1 VIKRLIG
8 LLGIVAGAL
17 PACTTTTTY
26 VSVPDPVPVI
36 GAQFVG
42 TNGECIDVRD
52 GATADG
58 SPVVVFQCHG
68 SANERWFIKSGVI
81 SENFGSCL
89 DVQGSAPIDGSPI
102 ILVSCRG
109 ALSQQWSISDGQI
122 VGLGGKC
129 IAENAGIS
137 SNLTPL
143 ILFECK
149 TAPGSHWVVR

>member
-1 VIKRLIG
+1 MMIKTSLM
-8 LLGIVAGAL
+8 LGFAAAALAG
-17 PACTTTTTY
+17 CTTTTY
-26 VSVPDPVPVI
+26 VSVPDPLPVI

-42 TNGECIDVRD
+42 MHSECIDVRD

-122 VGLGGKC
+122 VGLGG
-129 IAENAGIS
+129 
-137 SNLTPL
+137 
-143 ILFECK
+143 
-149 TAPGSHWVVR
+149 